1 MSSDDLWILTRRLDN
16 MAFVLREDKSDT
28 NNKRKRSGTGQSMA
42 SDSGYAED
50 ADGELKIPTTKTSKK
65 AKLQDEFKI

>member
-1 MSSDDLWILTRRLDN
+1 MSSDDLWFLTRRLDN
-16 MAFVLREDKSDT
+16 MAIVLREDKSDT

>member
-1 MSSDDLWILTRRLDN
+1 MSSDDLWFLTRRLDN
-16 MAFVLREDKSDT
+16 MAIVLREDKSDT

-42 SDSGYAED
+42 SDSGYTDD

-65 AKLQDEFKI
+65 AKLQDEFMI

>member
-1 MSSDDLWILTRRLDN
+1 
-16 MAFVLREDKSDT
+16 MAIVLREDKSDT